1 MVIVELSFPSISG
14 SKLRPA
20 LIINSQNLSSRDV
33 ILLKITSHYKNTEK
47 NLFVPVCI
55 DDTEN
60 RSLLKDSYVQ
70 TDFILTLDSILI
82 NKKIDKIKDEKLEE
96 VKNKLK
102 IIFNL

>member
-1 MVIVELSFPSISG
+1 
-14 SKLRPA
+14 
-20 LIINSQNLSSRDV
+20 
-33 ILLKITSHYKNTEK
+33 
-47 NLFVPVCI
+47 VPVCI

>member
-1 MVIVELSFPSISG
+1 M
-14 SKLRPA
+14 
-20 LIINSQNLSSRDV
+20 
-33 ILLKITSHYKNTEK
+33 
-47 NLFVPVCI
+47 PVCI